1 MFKFYQNRNLL
12 EDQLYHYLLPRKNYL
27 ELNHCKLVK
36 FDLSSLIFFVSFC
49 IQALY
54 ENMLVELPL
63 ASFFISKLLGQK
75 SANVDI
81 DHLQSLDPE
90 LYKNLLYLKNYD
102 GDVQDLGLDFTI
114 VSEEIGQ
121 AHVEEMKPGG
131 ANIPVTNENRIE
143 YIHLVADFKLNRQ
156 IRSQCAA
163 FR

>member
-1 MFKFYQNRNLL
+1 
-12 EDQLYHYLLPRKNYL
+12 
-27 ELNHCKLVK
+27 
-36 FDLSSLIFFVSFC
+36 
-49 IQALY
+49 
-54 ENMLVELPL
+54 MLVELPL
-63 ASFFISKLLGQK
+63 ASFFLSKLLGQK

-121 AHVEEMKPGG
+121 AHVEEMKLGG

-156 IRSQCAA
+156 IRSQCVA
-163 FR
+163 FRYAKKKKISSYCGKKCVLFMFEISFYRVVTCAHL

>member
-1 MFKFYQNRNLL
+1 
-12 EDQLYHYLLPRKNYL
+12 
-27 ELNHCKLVK
+27 
-36 FDLSSLIFFVSFC
+36 
-49 IQALY
+49 
-54 ENMLVELPL
+54 MLVELPL
-63 ASFFISKLLGQK
+63 ASFFLSKLLGQK

-156 IRSQCAA
+156 IRSQCVA
-163 FR
+163 FRYDFFFLLLCSMLCIFKISRTTFEHSRFFFSLKTDINSNHQR

>member
-1 MFKFYQNRNLL
+1 MAPFL
-12 EDQLYHYLLPRKNYL
+12 
-27 ELNHCKLVK
+27 
-36 FDLSSLIFFVSFC
+36 
-49 IQALY
+49 QALY

-63 ASFFISKLLGQK
+63 ASFFLSKLLGQK

-114 VSEEIGQ
+114 VSEEVGQ

-143 YIHLVADFKLNRQ
+143 YIHLIADFKLNRQ
-156 IRSQCAA
+156 IRSQCVA
-163 FR
+163 FRYLKFSLLIFSLNFVYILHSPLRLTRNI

>member
-1 MFKFYQNRNLL
+1 
-12 EDQLYHYLLPRKNYL
+12 
-27 ELNHCKLVK
+27 
-36 FDLSSLIFFVSFC
+36 
-49 IQALY
+49 
-54 ENMLVELPL
+54 MLVELPL
-63 ASFFISKLLGQK
+63 ASFFLSKLLGQK

-121 AHVEEMKPGG
+121 AHVEEMKLGG

-156 IRSQCAA
+156 IRSQCVA
-163 FR
+163 FRYAKKKKFSSYCGKKCVLFMFEISFYRVVTCAHL

>member
-1 MFKFYQNRNLL
+1 M
-12 EDQLYHYLLPRKNYL
+12 
-27 ELNHCKLVK
+27 
-36 FDLSSLIFFVSFC
+36 
-49 IQALY
+49 
-54 ENMLVELPL
+54 
-63 ASFFISKLLGQK
+63 ASFFLSKLLGQK

-81 DHLQSLDPE
+81 DHLQSLDPM

-114 VSEEIGQ
+114 VSEEVGQ
-121 AHVEEMKPGG
+121 AHVEEMKAGG

-163 FR
+163 FRFVCVLCIIYGDAIRT

>member
-1 MFKFYQNRNLL
+1 
-12 EDQLYHYLLPRKNYL
+12 
-27 ELNHCKLVK
+27 
-36 FDLSSLIFFVSFC
+36 
-49 IQALY
+49 
-54 ENMLVELPL
+54 MLVELPM
-63 ASFFISKLLGQK
+63 ASFFLSKLLGQK

-81 DHLQSLDPE
+81 DHLQSLDPM

-114 VSEEIGQ
+114 VSEEVGQ
-121 AHVEEMKPGG
+121 AHVEEMKAGG

-163 FR
+163 FRFVCVLCIIYGDAIRT

>member
-1 MFKFYQNRNLL
+1 
-12 EDQLYHYLLPRKNYL
+12 
-27 ELNHCKLVK
+27 
-36 FDLSSLIFFVSFC
+36 
-49 IQALY
+49 
-54 ENMLVELPL
+54 MLVELPL
-63 ASFFISKLLGQK
+63 ASFFLSKLLGQK

-156 IRSQCAA
+156 IRSQCVA
-163 FR
+163 FRYDFFFSYCAVCYAFLRLAEQLLSIRDFFFLSLKTDINSNHQR

>member
-1 MFKFYQNRNLL
+1 
-12 EDQLYHYLLPRKNYL
+12 
-27 ELNHCKLVK
+27 
-36 FDLSSLIFFVSFC
+36 
-49 IQALY
+49 
-54 ENMLVELPL
+54 MLVELPL
-63 ASFFISKLLGQK
+63 ARFFLSKLLGQK

-81 DHLQSLDPE
+81 DHLQSLDPM

-121 AHVEEMKPGG
+121 AHVAEMKPGG
-131 ANIPVTNENRIE
+131 KNINVTNENRIE

-163 FR
+163 FRFVCYALFIDAMGT